1 LPSLPAAHAQID
13 PDRWLQSSDGWRVV
27 HTISARVLVSVDSH
41 LYSISHALANQAVAL
56 RVDAAQQ
63 ALVVLQHELP
73 LKSLHHQLCSFDD
86 TVQRMAGKTR
96 AQQRPL
102 TWQQRRRWLVFYNSL

>member
-1 LPSLPAAHAQID
+1 LPSLPAADARID

-27 HTISARVLVSVDSH
+27 HTKIARVLVSVDSR

-56 RVDAAQQ
+56 SVDAAQQ
-63 ALVVLQHELP
+63 ALLVLQYEQP

-86 TVQRMAGKTR
+86 SVQRMAAKTR
-96 AQQRPL
+96 AQQHPL
-102 TWQQRRRWLVFYNSL
+102 TWQQRRRWLVSYNSL